1 MAMGMN
7 EDQAGLAHDGV
18 ELAFETWRH
27 FEGAAVVC
35 VNGYRV
41 K

>member
-1 MAMGMN
+1 MAPSGMCPWRS
-7 EDQAGLAHDGV
+7 HDGV
-18 ELAFETWRH
+18 ELAFKTWRH

>member
-1 MAMGMN
+1 MRRII
-7 EDQAGLAHDGV
+7 V
-18 ELAFETWRH
+18 ELAFKTWRH